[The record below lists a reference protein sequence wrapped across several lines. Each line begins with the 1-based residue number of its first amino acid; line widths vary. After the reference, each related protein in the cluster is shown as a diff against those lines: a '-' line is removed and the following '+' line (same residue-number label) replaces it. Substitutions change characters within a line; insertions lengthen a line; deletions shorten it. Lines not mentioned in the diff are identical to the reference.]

1 MARWEWAESS
11 LARVTAK
18 SFAAPYLFLWAGE
31 SRRQKRLSAVAPAGE
46 CAITISVLRL
56 IIAETERPSRTL
68 RAPTC
73 AYITSLL
80 LPPLAANRIAA
91 FSPYS
96 SCCGKRGKK
105 IAAHPGEKF
114 AGFFN
119 HFSPS
124 PDNTRKVCVVSCGR
138 SKFAYIEKFAAG
150 SKGRIPRHF
159 LTIAAGDI
167 SLFAPAAATTAEH
180 KLFAIRRRA
189 APGRKGFCQ
198 ISLGK
203 KSRVGQT
210 FYLRDLNNESSFISI
225 SNLLGMSASAG

>member
-1 MARWEWAESS
+1 MRVSAH
-11 LARVTAK
+11 VTAK
-18 SFAAPYLFLWAGE
+18 SFAAVFIFMCRRGE
-31 SRRQKRLSAVAPAGE
+31 SWRRKRLFAVAPAGE

-80 LPPLAANRIAA
+80 PTAPSEPANRIAA
-91 FSPYS
+91 AAAGNGERKSPHAYTRKSLRFFS
-96 SCCGKRGKK
+96 
-105 IAAHPGEKF
+105 II
-114 AGFFN
+114 FFL
-119 HFSPS
+119 
-124 PDNTRKVCVVSCGR
+124 PDNTRKVCDVSCGR
-138 SKFAYIEKFAAG
+138 TKFAYIENFAAG

-159 LTIAAGDI
+159 PTIAPGDI
-167 SLFAPAAATTAEH
+167 SLFAPAAAATAEH

-203 KSRVGQT
+203 EVSRRPN
-210 FYLRDLNNESSFISI
+210 FL
-225 SNLLGMSASAG
+225 SARLKQ